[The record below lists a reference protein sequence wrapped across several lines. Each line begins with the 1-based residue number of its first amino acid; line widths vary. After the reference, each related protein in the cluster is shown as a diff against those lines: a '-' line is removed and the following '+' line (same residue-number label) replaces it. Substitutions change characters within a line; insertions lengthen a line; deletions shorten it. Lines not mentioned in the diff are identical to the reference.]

1 MESLQEQ
8 RKGVTRRETE
18 VHDSDLSLGTRER
31 MLTHQLTW
39 SWSSCMDAEGRES
52 RRKTGVTGVS
62 GHSECWLGSEGRT
75 NSRIYITKRGPI
87 ASAGCHTKEINE
99 LTK

>member
-1 MESLQEQ
+1 
-8 RKGVTRRETE
+8 
-18 VHDSDLSLGTRER
+18 
-31 MLTHQLTW
+31 
-39 SWSSCMDAEGRES
+39 MDAEGRES

-87 ASAGCHTKEINE
+87 GSAGCHTKEINE
-99 LTK
+99 QSSTEGKVDRPNEKPL